1 MSSDNSE
8 NLDIL
13 DVDPIDPEVEAATL
27 PKFDMHL
34 YKSSLSETDI
44 KWLTK
49 CYKIP
54 KELHPRIVPEGM
66 TMDQLPNDAIGFV
79 ADPFP
84 KPKEFD
90 ASDDEKLC
98 EVVITLHKPRLSL
111 LYIAGLVSAG
121 ALVASGAALE
131 THLTSPANRVED
143 IPPKTKDMETV
154 DVPCRKHVFVNA
166 SANWLDALRNQTD
179 EHGSPRHNVVHE
191 NVDENMD
198 GNVGNKHG
206 VEDLVNEGHSQ
217 IQGVQK
223 DMGKL
228 KSVYDENVSAYN
240 HPKEDYDG
248 SLNREK
254 GGVEKSKEH
263 THLLRVDREKYA
275 VECGNREMRSLGEV
289 FSLAIGKG
297 FIDGVSIGRK
307 MEDIQA
313 ILAATPNVD
322 PASSA
327 TFMGSMKSYSTRDT
341 PMWTRLL
348 VPTCWTLLDFKM
360 SCLTKLVLRPAKGLA
375 TS

>member
-90 ASDDEKLC
+90 ASDDEKLR

-154 DVPCRKHVFVNA
+154 EVPCRKHVFVNA

-191 NVDENMD
+191 NVDEP
-198 GNVGNKHG
+198 H
-206 VEDLVNEGHSQ
+206 Q
-217 IQGVQK
+217 
-223 DMGKL
+223 
-228 KSVYDENVSAYN
+228 SV
-240 HPKEDYDG
+240 
-248 SLNREK
+248 R
-254 GGVEKSKEH
+254 GVEKSKEH